1 MKTKKK
7 KGSMRHIHY
16 GAGSVACDMTMTGM
30 RMDLSGV
37 WEFRLDAAKE
47 GIRQKYYGRTLEDK
61 IVLPTTTAEAHKG
74 IHGDAKE
81 TGYLTEPYHF
91 DGYAWFARTMEIP
104 EEHIGDL
111 AQLVIER
118 TRVSYVWI
126 DENFVGT
133 QDSFAAAHRYD
144 LTAYLTKSCHRLTVM
159 VSNVDYK
166 TGGGHMT
173 SPDTQTNWNGML
185 GQIAL
190 ILEPAVRV
198 ENLRVDAE
206 ACRRSVEVRFT
217 AACRKSQ
224 IDENDICV
232 IKTESDRANGAG
244 HRDGKCVGNRTVTAC
259 CMVQRCSVNGESGDV
274 GQEDG
279 EGAEIDTER
288 NNEAGAATR
297 VGETLLQVCKKI
309 VLYPEETEYT
319 WQMEVPEGQKIAL
332 WNEFTPNL
340 YEVTVEIMDSPD
352 GFIPEC
358 GDTRNLLQN
367 GRAQNRS
374 EVDGRQ
380 TILGSVSTVI
390 GFRDL
395 HTGAEPEAEKQ
406 SPQSGEA
413 QFIFLND
420 LPVMLRGKH
429 DGMIFP
435 MTGYAPMDKEAW
447 RKVFGTAKEYGIN
460 HYRFHT
466 CCPPEAAFA
475 AADEMGI
482 YLAPELPFWGTV
494 AGEEETERDREGRA
508 WLLEE
513 GFRILREFGNHP
525 SFVIFSLGNE
535 LWGNQ
540 KVLNDILGQYKAADR
555 RHLYVQGSNNFQFC
569 PVILGN
575 DDLFNGVR
583 FARERL
589 FRGSYAMCDAPQG
602 HIQTQMPDNCH
613 SYDEAIR
620 PGQKA
625 GDAVIG
631 EDWEAQQT
639 TSETGEVEIQFGT
652 GTKKVKTTESVEL
665 IPHVPVISH
674 EIGQYE
680 FYPDYDEIRRYT
692 GVLQPENLKIFRERL
707 AAKGMLHMAKRFF
720 HAAGRLAAECY
731 KRELETAFRSREL
744 AGFQLLDLQDFTG
757 QGTALVGILNAFM
770 ENKGLISAEEW
781 REFCNDRVIMLS
793 FPTYVYE
800 TGETFDYEV
809 LVCNMRPDTETGP
822 KEEGVQI
829 TVELTERDSGRVL
842 ARRVHEGS
850 LKLTRLVSF
859 GDGSIPIPAG
869 DDPMMLRA
877 VVAVSAC
884 GSGRI
889 LMKNHYDLYAYPAA
903 DKKQPAGQIP
913 VTVTDDTR
921 RMLECLR
928 AGERVLFFGSG
939 IGEAYSMEGT
949 YCTDFWCYPMF
960 ASISESM
967 GKPLPIGTM
976 GLYMDREHPIFAKFP
991 TEGFTTPQ
999 WWRIVTGS
1007 RVAVLDDQPVE
1018 PLVWMIDHFSRNHK
1032 LGLVY
1037 EAKVGAGSLLV
1048 CQADLLSQDSPET
1061 NRFYDSLL
1069 AYAESGHFMPQAQI
1083 EGAWLE
1089 KVYT

>member
-1 MKTKKK
+1 MPVQAEKRRKAAWRRIYYADS
-7 KGSMRHIHY
+7 GVVY
-16 GAGSVACDMTMTGM
+16 DMTTTGV
-30 RMDLSGV
+30 RLDLSGE
-37 WEFRLDAAKE
+37 WEFRPDAAKE
-47 GIRQKYYGRTLEDK
+47 GIRQKYYGQTLEDK
-61 IVLPTTTAEAHKG
+61 IVLPTTIAEAHKG

-91 DGYAWFARTMEIP
+91 EGYAWYARTLEIP

-118 TRVSYVWI
+118 TRVSYVWV
-126 DENFVGT
+126 DESFVGT

-173 SPDTQTNWNGML
+173 SPDTQTNWNGIL

-190 ILEPAVRV
+190 ILEPVVRV
-198 ENLRVDAE
+198 ENLRVDAK
-206 ACRRSVEVRFT
+206 ARCRSVEVHFT
-217 AACRKSQ
+217 AACRGNG
-224 IDENDICV
+224 IDRQNVISGENEAGRRNEDCV
-232 IKTESDRANGAG
+232 E
-244 HRDGKCVGNRTVTAC
+244 NRTVTAC
-259 CMVQRCSVNGESGDV
+259 CTVRKCTAIGEDDGEGPEKREGVDVERNGESGAAS
-274 GQEDG
+274 GMG
-279 EGAEIDTER
+279 EI
-288 NNEAGAATR
+288 
-297 VGETLLQVCKKI
+297 LLRACKEF
-309 VLYPEETEYT
+309 VLQPEETEYA
-319 WQMEVPEGQKIAL
+319 WRIEIPEGQKIAL

-340 YEVTVEIMDSPD
+340 YEVTVEILDS
-352 GFIPEC
+352 
-358 GDTRNLLQN
+358 Q
-367 GRAQNRS
+367 
-374 EVDGRQ
+374 
-380 TILGSVSTVI
+380 VSTVI

-395 HTGAEPEAEKQ
+395 HTGGELGLEKQ
-406 SPQSGEA
+406 VMQSDEA

-435 MTGYAPMDKEAW
+435 MTGYAPMDKAAW
-447 RKVFGTAKEYGIN
+447 RKVFGIAKEYGIN

-494 AGEEETERDREGRA
+494 AGEEETKRDREGRA

-535 LWGNQ
+535 LWGDQ
-540 KVLNDILGQYKAADR
+540 EVLNDILGQYKAADR
-555 RHLYVQGSNNFQFC
+555 RHLYVQGSNNFQFS
-569 PVILGN
+569 PAILEN

-583 FARERL
+583 FAKERL

-620 PGQKA
+620 PRQKS
-625 GDAVIG
+625 G
-631 EDWEAQQT
+631 ETEPEQRQ
-639 TSETGEVEIQFGT
+639 SIVEIQFGT
-652 GTKKVKTTESVEL
+652 GTKKVKAAKSTEL
-665 IPHVPVISH
+665 IPRVPVISH

-680 FYPDYDEIRRYT
+680 FYPDYDEIQRYT
-692 GVLQPENLKIFRERL
+692 GVLQPENLRIFRECL
-707 AAKGMLHMAKRFF
+707 AAKGMLHMAKHFF
-720 HAAGRLAAECY
+720 RAAGRRAAECY

-781 REFCNDRVIMLS
+781 REFCNDRVVMLS

-800 TGETFDYEV
+800 TGGTFDYEV
-809 LVCNMRPDTETGP
+809 LVCNMRPMTEDG
-822 KEEGVQI
+822 ENNVRI
-829 TVELTERDSGRVL
+829 TVELSERENGRVL
-842 ARRVHEGS
+842 ARTAHEGI

-859 GDGSIPIPAG
+859 GGGSLPVPAG
-869 DDPMMLRA
+869 EDPARLRVA
-877 VVAVSAC
+877 VTVSAC
-884 GSGRI
+884 DSEQI

-903 DKKQPAGQIP
+903 KKRTQMEQTL
-913 VTVTDDTR
+913 VTVTSDAK

-928 AGERVLFFGSG
+928 AGERVLFFGSS

-976 GLYMDREHPIFAKFP
+976 GLYMDREHPVFAQFP

-999 WWRIVTGS
+999 WWRIVTGA

-1048 CQADLLSQDSPET
+1048 CQADLLSQDCPEV

-1069 AYAESGHFMPQAQI
+1069 AYAGSEHFMPQARI
-1083 EGAWLE
+1083 EETWLE
-1089 KVYT
+1089 KVYQ